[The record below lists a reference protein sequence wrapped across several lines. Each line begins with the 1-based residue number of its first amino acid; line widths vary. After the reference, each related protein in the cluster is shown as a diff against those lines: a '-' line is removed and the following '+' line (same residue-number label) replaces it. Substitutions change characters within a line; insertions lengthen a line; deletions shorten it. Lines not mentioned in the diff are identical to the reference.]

1 LPSCFV
7 SVEQH
12 SSLDSC
18 FVSDSLHA
26 SMSWVVLVLEEP
38 KRNFE
43 IIFLNI
49 QINDSHWYILAFYT
63 NFTPKLAQI
72 FYFLILITT
81 MTRKHSRI
89 SKLSRITKIL
99 IPKTFDSNST

>member
-1 LPSCFV
+1 MCSFMNNYFLKSVRIPTPFETTVTTGIIHFYSLLP
-7 SVEQH
+7 
-12 SSLDSC
+12 SC

-72 FYFLILITT
+72 FYFLILIPFYL
-81 MTRKHSRI
+81 H
-89 SKLSRITKIL
+89 L
-99 IPKTFDSNST
+99 

>member
-1 LPSCFV
+1 MPSCFV

-18 FVSDSLHA
+18 FVSDSLHV

-49 QINDSHWYILAFYT
+49 QINDSHRYILVFYT
-63 NFTPKLAQI
+63 NFMPKLAQI

-81 MTRKHSRI
+81 MTRTHSRI
-89 SKLSRITKIL
+89 YKLSRITKIL